1 MNLRMTVS
9 LSRRFFR
16 GLPPDSRTNRPRQKE
31 TETAYYVTALSRDQ
45 PDAKLLL
52 KFAQRTWG
60 VIENGWHYIRDEVLA
75 ESRCTF
81 LRGYPRQN
89 WAALRNAALNWLR
102 REGVTR
108 NSLRLFPKFGYVEEA
123 MALTCYNA

>member
-1 MNLRMTVS
+1 M
-9 LSRRFFR
+9 
-16 GLPPDSRTNRPRQKE
+16 
-31 TETAYYVTALSRDQ
+31 TALSRDQ

-60 VIENGWHYIRDEVLA
+60 AIENGWHYIRDEVLA
-75 ESRCTF
+75 
-81 LRGYPRQN
+81 RGYPRQN
-89 WAALRNAALNWLR
+89 RAALRNAALNWLR

-108 NSLRLFPKFGYVEEA
+108 NSLRLFAKFGDVEEA